1 MWQMPKLIDSTSSNR
16 WRLFLPLL
24 AITTIVAIAATLLI
38 VSQMFERER
47 QERRL
52 ISDSLWAEQAM
63 GFEVQRV
70 VEALQLMGRD
80 ATESPAGAADFR
92 RRSLAAM
99 QRSPETLAIEWWHT
113 GEDLRR
119 VVPPPGDRTLT
130 DEAPLDAQLREA
142 VTRAQRMK
150 QGTALYVEAR
160 GDTQV
165 VLAVPGPSRPDGGT
179 VVLAVVSLE
188 KLLAHTIPWWFAHET
203 QITLDDS
210 SGRQLAVRDVNVK
223 GRGVYRHKI
232 ATQLLD
238 QTIYLSTD
246 SSLDTPLLVPNL
258 LTLSVVCLSLL
269 LAWTVYALWRDLA
282 MRTKAEF
289 ALREQQAFQQAME
302 NSLVT
307 GLRARDMQGRV
318 TYANPAFCEMVGY
331 TREELIGMA
340 PPMPYWA
347 PEIASQARD
356 RHVQLLA
363 GTLPA
368 QPFESVFVRRDGR
381 RLDVFMHEAPLL
393 DGAGRQTGWMASIL
407 DITQQKQDAEFL
419 RQQNERMQRMSRVM
433 TMGEMASALAHELNQ
448 PLAAVTSYVSAGLN
462 VIESSRGD
470 PRIEE
475 AAGMFTKAK
484 AQAERAGMIIRRV
497 RQFVQKSGSVLMP
510 TDLHEAIAEV
520 LPLVGLQAAGTREQV
535 VLDLEQPAPKVMVD
549 RILLQQV
556 LLNLTKNAFEAM
568 AGQPAGHPAIVISAR
583 RTHAG
588 DPAVTVS
595 VRDHGQGLGAQSA
608 LIMGSAFS
616 TTKPEGMGMG
626 LAVCRTALELMGSHL
641 VYRDAPGGGAEFMFS
656 LQLAQAAVESG

>member
-1 MWQMPKLIDSTSSNR
+1 MWQMPKLIDFTSSHR

-38 VSQMFERER
+38 VSQVFERER

-70 VEALQLMGRD
+70 VEALQQMSRD

-92 RRSLAAM
+92 LRSLAAM
-99 QRSPETLAIEWWHT
+99 QRSPEALAIEWWHT
-113 GEDLRR
+113 GADMRR
-119 VVPPPGDRTLT
+119 VYPPPGDQTLT
-130 DEAPLDAQLREA
+130 DAAPLAAQLRQA
-142 VTRAQRMK
+142 VTRAERLK
-150 QGTALYVEAR
+150 QGTALFADAG

-165 VLAVPGPSRPDGGT
+165 VLAVPGPVRADGGT

-188 KLLAHTIPWWFAHET
+188 KLLVHTIPWWFAHET
-203 QITLDDS
+203 QITLDDVNGS
-210 SGRQLAVRDVNVK
+210 QLAVRDVNVK
-223 GRGVYRHKI
+223 GHGVYRHKI
-232 ATQLLD
+232 ALQLLD
-238 QTIYLSTD
+238 QTLYLSTD

-331 TREELIGMA
+331 SREELIGMA

-347 PEIASQARD
+347 PEIAGKAQD
-356 RHVQLLA
+356 RNAQRLA
-363 GTLPA
+363 GTLPV
-368 QPFESVFVRRDGR
+368 QPFESVFIRRDGQ

-407 DITQQKQDAEFL
+407 DISQQKKDAEFL

-448 PLAAVTSYVSAGLN
+448 PLAAVTSYISAGLN
-462 VIESSRGD
+462 VIEAGRTD
-470 PRIEE
+470 PRTAE

-484 AQAERAGMIIRRV
+484 THTERAGMIIRRV
-497 RQFVQKSGSVLMP
+497 RQFVQKSGSVLLP

-520 LPLVGLQAAGTREQV
+520 LPLVGLQAAGTHER
-535 VLDLEQPAPKVMVD
+535 VLVELESPAPVVMVD
-549 RILLQQV
+549 RILLQQI
-556 LLNLTKNAFEAM
+556 LLNLSKNAFEAM
-568 AGQPAGHPAIVISAR
+568 AEQQSANPSIVISAR
-583 RTHAG
+583 RHLPG
-588 DPAVTVS
+588 DRAVTVS
-595 VRDHGQGLGAQSA
+595 VRDHGPGLGAQSEVV
-608 LIMGSAFS
+608 MGSTFS

-641 VYRDAPGGGAEFMFS
+641 VYRDAEGGGAEFMFA
-656 LQLAQAAVESG
+656 LQLAQPE